1 MIGDKNVIKPPKLSG
16 RNPTNKLQIPKNA
29 DLLIGGIRKP
39 SRPSSWVRF
48 KGNRPSWYSFDGI
61 IDEVKIYNSLLQ
73 KGFRMD
79 RGYGKLRG
87 KAFRIA
93 HMGNIFMKDLVE
105 YLEIF
110 EKER

>member
-1 MIGDKNVIKPPKLSG
+1 MIGDKNVIKPPQLSG

-61 IDEVKIYNSLLQ
+61 IDEVKIYNSLLSNSEII
-73 KGFRMD
+73 KMATA
-79 RGYGKLRG
+79 YSP
-87 KAFRIA
+87 
-93 HMGNIFMKDLVE
+93 NILPIKSSLPFT
-105 YLEIF
+105 YLKI
-110 EKER
+110 